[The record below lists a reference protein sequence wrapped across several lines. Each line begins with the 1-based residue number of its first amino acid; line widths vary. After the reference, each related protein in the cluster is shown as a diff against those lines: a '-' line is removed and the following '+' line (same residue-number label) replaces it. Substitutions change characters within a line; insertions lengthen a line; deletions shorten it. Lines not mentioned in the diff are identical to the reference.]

1 MSLRQAINDKCRDC
15 IYDPAEPG
23 AWRMQVE
30 ACGIDTCPLWPVRPK
45 STRKKSSLGSTVG
58 PIRANKEDNP
68 ASVVPRA
75 GVSTL

>member
-30 ACGIDTCPLWPVRPK
+30 ACGIDTCALWPVRPK
-45 STRKKSSLGSTVG
+45 NKRRKSTLVATAG
-58 PIRANKEDNP
+58 PIRASKEDNP
-68 ASVVPRA
+68 TSVVPRA